1 MRFQR
6 NKQPLRSKVF
16 KTCFYVTCLVYLT
29 VGFSGVVGI
38 YNKNKAMN
46 IDLIEDIEIA
56 ILSIKDGN
64 IEEAIKMLEE
74 IQEKHGFDINPK
86 IFPN

>member
-1 MRFQR
+1 
-6 NKQPLRSKVF
+6 
-16 KTCFYVTCLVYLT
+16 
-29 VGFSGVVGI
+29 
-38 YNKNKAMN
+38 MN

-74 IQEKHGFDINPK
+74 IQEKHGFDITPK